1 MSETK
6 VSTGRWAP
14 WWVYVVVIVGANVA
28 KQQLIGGRVSD
39 VANVAITLAVAG
51 VLVALITALYR
62 RLQRSRA

>member
-14 WWVYVVVIVGANVA
+14 WWVYIVMIVGANVA

-39 VANVAITLAVAG
+39 IANVAITLAMVGA
-51 VLVALITALYR
+51 LVALITAAYR
-62 RLQRSRA
+62 ALQRSRA